1 MSTTDP
7 VVPQTAPL
15 APERVALLNSLLKG
29 LQADQLLWVEGFISG
44 LRATFGAESHTDD
57 APLTVPELTVLYGT
71 ESGNS
76 ENLAYLTVKAAQS
89 KGFIAKAVNMAD
101 INVAKLKGIQN
112 LLVIVSTWGEGDPPE
127 TATDFYEAFMG
138 DQAPKLANTRYSVLG
153 LGDTSY
159 EEFCKMGIDFD
170 ARLEGLGAKRI

>member
-1 MSTTDP
+1 
-7 VVPQTAPL
+7 
-15 APERVALLNSLLKG
+15 
-29 LQADQLLWVEGFISG
+29 
-44 LRATFGAESHTDD
+44 
-57 APLTVPELTVLYGT
+57 
-71 ESGNS
+71 
-76 ENLAYLTVKAAQS
+76 
-89 KGFIAKAVNMAD
+89 MAD

-170 ARLEGLGAKRI
+170 ARLEGLGAKRIYNRVDCDVDYDDDFATVSYTHLTLPTTR

>member
-57 APLTVPELTVLYGT
+57 APLAVPELTVLYGT

-138 DQAPKLANTRYSVLG
+138 DQAPSWPILAILCLV
-153 LGDTSY
+153 
-159 EEFCKMGIDFD
+159 
-170 ARLEGLGAKRI
+170 